1 MWLLHS
7 AARTAATFSSENV
20 VSFAGLEPVMRL
32 AQDAGLGERVAERV
46 RLGTSIGSN
55 PAGKTAT
62 IVAGMVAGA
71 DSIDDLHP
79 PDAHERVDA
88 LRHGGMDRLFGQV
101 YATSTLGSFL
111 REFSFGHVRQLE
123 AAARELL
130 VALAGQAPVLAGC
143 CGRPT
148 ARRSR
153 APGSATRR
161 SAAIRYC
168 CAACPR
174 WWSASPTSRPHARP

>member
-1 MWLLHS
+1 MRLLHS

-71 DSIDDLHP
+71 DSIDDL
-79 PDAHERVDA
+79 DA

-101 YATSTLGSFL
+101 YAPSTLGSFL

-130 VALAGQAPVLAGC
+130 VALAGRTRCWPGPRGSPTSMWTRC
-143 CGRPT
+143 CGGPT
-148 ARRSR
+148 AR
-153 APGSATRR
+153 
-161 SAAIRYC
+161 
-168 CAACPR
+168 
-174 WWSASPTSRPHARP
+174 